1 MLKILEGRCEILE
14 IQIVLFLAE
23 YLAVFSP
30 EMNVHRNSDFGP
42 KANIRSNSTCIC
54 KSKFLNFHKFSPIH
68 FHQYIYHLRHIL
80 AVSLFKSHSVSDV
93 ITSISSL
100 VFHNK
105 SYSVPSIVLEIYF
118 LKDFVTVSTFPL
130 SYYFIHTWH
139 SMYSFLFII
148 ELFTIHQTVFLFYA
162 IFQVIIPSFK

>member
-1 MLKILEGRCEILE
+1 MFAETQILVQKQIFGRTLLVYVSQSFWIF
-14 IQIVLFLAE
+14 I
-23 YLAVFSP
+23 S
-30 EMNVHRNSDFGP
+30 
-42 KANIRSNSTCIC
+42 
-54 KSKFLNFHKFSPIH
+54 
-68 FHQYIYHLRHIL
+68 FHQYTFTSTFIILRHIL
-80 AVSLFKSHSVSDV
+80 AVSFFKSHSVSDV